1 MEQSPLNIGYGGIA
15 RTRHRLG
22 VLFHSRQQ
30 EGLGFHDQKTFTIDT
45 FRRLLTIFGYILY

>member
-1 MEQSPLNIGYGGIA
+1 MEQSPLNIGYGWIA

-22 VLFHSRQQ
+22 APFHSRRQ
-30 EGLGFHDQKTFTIDT
+30 EGLGFHDQKTFTTDI